1 MLVAKAS
8 GHANSGGMEKRNGVL
23 VCMPEAYTTAPTLD
37 TTPAR
42 SHDYTRA
49 RQGRI
54 FITEEEMSVDL
65 GGLTIE
71 NAEERFVEMSHGTTR
86 YIEAG
91 DGYPTILVHG
101 VGYTSGA
108 HDWALNIGPLSS
120 KLRVIAVDALAWGK
134 GEGWLEQEYSF
145 AYLVDFLREF
155 QDVLGLEKTNLV
167 GHSMGGWLAS
177 LFGYESP
184 HRLNKLVLVA
194 SGGAMP
200 RQLPSMVQFQ
210 PPSRDQILAGLQ
222 TRVNADVDLEA
233 MADYHYA
240 LTHNQERLG
249 AYQRV
254 LNHMNN
260 METRRRYNTVRR
272 FPHIPVPTLVV
283 WGRNDQTNALE
294 MGEMTHAGIP
304 GSKMVVLDCDH
315 WVPTGASEEL
325 NAALLDF
332 LPD

>member
-1 MLVAKAS
+1 
-8 GHANSGGMEKRNGVL
+8 
-23 VCMPEAYTTAPTLD
+23 
-37 TTPAR
+37 
-42 SHDYTRA
+42 
-49 RQGRI
+49 
-54 FITEEEMSVDL
+54 MSVDL
-65 GGLTIE
+65 GGVVIE
-71 NAEERFVEMSHGTTR
+71 NAEEKFVEMSHGTTR
-86 YIEAG
+86 YVEAG

-108 HDWALNIGPLSS
+108 HDWARVIGPVSS

-145 AYLVDFLREF
+145 AYLVDFIREF

-210 PPSRDQILAGLQ
+210 PPSRDQLLEHLRNRL
-222 TRVNADVDLEA
+222 TPDEDLEA
-233 MADYHYA
+233 MADYHYSLA
-240 LTHNQERLG
+240 QNPERLA

-283 WGRNDQTNALE
+283 WGRNDSTNALE

-304 GSKMVVLDCDH
+304 GSKMVVIEDCDH
-315 WVPTGASEEL
+315 WVPTGAPDEL

>member
-1 MLVAKAS
+1 
-8 GHANSGGMEKRNGVL
+8 
-23 VCMPEAYTTAPTLD
+23 
-37 TTPAR
+37 
-42 SHDYTRA
+42 
-49 RQGRI
+49 
-54 FITEEEMSVDL
+54 MSVNL

-71 NAEERFVEMSHGTTR
+71 NAEEKFVEMSHGTTR

-91 DGYPTILVHG
+91 DGYPTLLVHG

-108 HDWALNIGPLSS
+108 HDWALNIGPLSNR
-120 KLRVIAVDALAWGK
+120 LRIIAVDALAWGK
-134 GEGWLEQEYSF
+134 GEGWLDQEYSF

-155 QDVLGLEKTNLV
+155 QDALGLEKTNLV

-200 RQLPSMVQFQ
+200 RQLPSMVQFT
-210 PPSRDQILAGLQ
+210 PPSRDTILTGLQ
-222 TRVNADVDLEA
+222 NRVNAEVDLEA
-233 MADYHYA
+233 MADYNYA
-240 LTHNQERLG
+240 LTHNPERLA

-283 WGRNDQTNALE
+283 WGRNDATNALE

-304 GSKMVVLDCDH
+304 GSKMVVFECGH
-315 WVPTGASEEL
+315 GIPTEAPEEL

-332 LPD
+332 LPN

>member
-1 MLVAKAS
+1 M
-8 GHANSGGMEKRNGVL
+8 
-23 VCMPEAYTTAPTLD
+23 LD
-37 TTPAR
+37 TALGRYQDTLR
-42 SHDYTRA
+42 TIE
-49 RQGRI
+49 GRI
-54 FITEEEMSVDL
+54 CQEEHMAVTIGNVE
-65 GGLTIE
+65 IE

-91 DGYPTILVHG
+91 EGYPTILVHG
-101 VGYTSGA
+101 VGFTGGA
-108 HDWALNIGPLSS
+108 HNWLLNIGPLSS

-184 HRLNKLVLVA
+184 NRLNKLVLVA

-200 RQLPSMVQFQ
+200 RQLASMVQFKS
-210 PPSRDQILAGLQ
+210 PSRDEILAGLKSS
-222 TRVNADVDLEA
+222 VNADIDLEA
-233 MADYHYA
+233 LADYNYA
-240 LTHNQERLG
+240 LTLDPHRLA

-260 METRRRYNTVRR
+260 METRSRYNTVRR
-272 FPHIPVPTLVV
+272 FPHITVPTLVV
-283 WGRNDQTNALE
+283 WGKNDATNALE
-294 MGEMTHAGIP
+294 MGQMTHEGIP
-304 GSKMVVLDCDH
+304 GSKMVVFDCGH
-315 WVPTGASEEL
+315 GIPTEAPDEL
-325 NAALLDF
+325 NEALLDF

>member
-1 MLVAKAS
+1 
-8 GHANSGGMEKRNGVL
+8 
-23 VCMPEAYTTAPTLD
+23 
-37 TTPAR
+37 
-42 SHDYTRA
+42 
-49 RQGRI
+49 
-54 FITEEEMSVDL
+54 MSVDL
-65 GGLTIE
+65 GGIAIP
-71 NAEERFVEMSHGTTR
+71 NAEERFAEMSHGTTR
-86 YIEAG
+86 YVEAG

-120 KLRVIAVDALAWGK
+120 KLRVIAVDALGWGK
-134 GEGWLEQEYSF
+134 GEGWLQQEYSF
-145 AYLVDFLREF
+145 AYLVDFIREF
-155 QDVLGLEKTNLV
+155 QDSLGLEKTNLV

-200 RQLPSMVQFQ
+200 RQLRSMVEFK
-210 PPSRDQILAGLQ
+210 PPSRDEILAGLKS
-222 TRVNADVDLEA
+222 RVNADVDLEA
-233 MADYHYA
+233 MADYHHA
-240 LTHNQERLG
+240 LAQNPDRLA

-260 METRRRYNTVRR
+260 METRSRYNTVRR
-272 FPHIPVPTLVV
+272 FPHIPVPTLVA
-283 WGRNDQTNALE
+283 WGRNDAVNALE
-294 MGEMTHAGIP
+294 MGEMTHNGVP
-304 GSKMVVLDCDH
+304 GSKMVVFECGH
-315 WVPTGASEEL
+315 GIPTEAPDEL

>member
-1 MLVAKAS
+1 MCPYLT
-8 GHANSGGMEKRNGVL
+8 
-23 VCMPEAYTTAPTLD
+23 PEP
-37 TTPAR
+37 
-42 SHDYTRA
+42 HTRTI
-49 RQGRI
+49 RGRTRRGRI
-54 FITEEEMSVDL
+54 FMTEDTMSVDL
-65 GGLTIE
+65 GGVKIE
-71 NAEERFVEMSHGTTR
+71 NAEEKFVEMSHGTTR

-91 DGYPTILVHG
+91 DGYPTLLVHG

-120 KLRVIAVDALAWGK
+120 RLRVIAVDALAWGK

-155 QDVLGLEKTNLV
+155 QDALGLEKTNLV

-210 PPSRDQILAGLQ
+210 PPSREQVLTGLNS
-222 TRVNADVDLEA
+222 RVNADVDLEA

-240 LTHNQERLG
+240 FTHNQERLA

-260 METRRRYNTVRR
+260 METRQRYNTVRR
-272 FPHIPVPTLVV
+272 FRTSRSHARGLGPQRLDERPGD
-283 WGRNDQTNALE
+283 GRDDPCGHPGVKDGGPGVRPL
-294 MGEMTHAGIP
+294 GSDRGAG
-304 GSKMVVLDCDH
+304 GV
-315 WVPTGASEEL
+315 ERR
-325 NAALLDF
+325 AAR
-332 LPD
+332 LPA